1 MDRREAIKR
10 TSLLLGGA
18 LSASAIT
25 GIMQGCQPTGALD
38 WEPVFL
44 SSEEASLVTSIADCI
59 LPATDTPSASDV
71 FVPEFIDLMLQEVYS
86 SAEQTRFR
94 TGLKALEKKSQEQ
107 SQKPFGK
114 HSSAEQT
121 AILTELETAAASQ
134 TGSEKPFIRMIKELS
149 LLGYF
154 TSDKI
159 MQEVLSYNPVPGKY
173 EGCVDMAPDAVVS
186 VDNNIF

>member
-86 SAEQTRFR
+86 SAEQNHFT

-107 SQKPFGK
+107 NQKPFGK
-114 HSSAEQT
+114 SSITEQT
-121 AILTELETAAASQ
+121 AVLTDLETAAASQ
-134 TGSEKPFIRMIKELS
+134 TGSGKPFIHMIKELT

-159 MQEVLSYNPVPGKY
+159 MQEVLSYNPVPGQY
-173 EGCVDMAPDAVVS
+173 EGCVDMEPDAVVS
-186 VDNNIF
+186 VDNNVF

>member
-25 GIMQGCQPTGALD
+25 GIMQGCQPTGTLD
-38 WEPVFL
+38 WEPLFF
-44 SSEEASLVTSIADCI
+44 STEEAREIASIADCI
-59 LPATDTPSASDV
+59 LPATDTPSATDV
-71 FVPEFIDLMLQEVYS
+71 FVPEFIDLMLQEVYT
-86 SAEQTRFR
+86 SAEQNRFT
-94 TGLKALEKKSQEQ
+94 TGLKALEAESREKHQRSFSECSNTEQ
-107 SQKPFGK
+107 I
-114 HSSAEQT
+114 AL
-121 AILTELETAAASQ
+121 LTDLEAAASSNA
-134 TGSEKPFIRMIKELS
+134 GSGKPFILMMKELT

-173 EGCVDMAPDAVVS
+173 EGCVDIGPDAVVS

>member
-25 GIMQGCQPTGALD
+25 GIMQGCQPTGTLD
-38 WEPVFL
+38 WDPLFL
-44 SSEEASLVTSIADCI
+44 STEEVRQVASIANCI
-59 LPATDTPSASDV
+59 LPATDTPSATDV
-71 FVPEFIDLMLQEVYS
+71 FVPEFIDLMLQEVYT
-86 SAEQTRFR
+86 SAEQNRFT
-94 TGLKALEKKSQEQ
+94 TGLKALEAESQEKYQ
-107 SQKPFGK
+107 MPF
-114 HSSAEQT
+114 SECSNTEQI
-121 AILTELETAAASQ
+121 ALLNDLEAAASSN
-134 TGSEKPFIRMIKELS
+134 TDSGKPFILMMKELT

-173 EGCVDMAPDAVVS
+173 EGCVDIGPDAVVS

>member
-38 WEPVFL
+38 WEPLFL
-44 SSEEASLVTSIADCI
+44 SSEEASLLTSITDCI

-71 FVPEFIDLMLQEVYS
+71 FVPEFIDLMLQEAYS
-86 SAEQTRFR
+86 ATEQTRFT
-94 TGLKALEKKSQEQ
+94 TGLKALEAESREKYQTSFSKCSSTEQ
-107 SQKPFGK
+107 I
-114 HSSAEQT
+114 A
-121 AILTELETAAASQ
+121 LLDNLEAAASSN
-134 TGSEKPFIRMIKELS
+134 TSSDKPFILMMKELT

-173 EGCVDMAPDAVVS
+173 EGCVDIGPDAVVS